1 MKKALLAA
9 LCLIIAGL
17 MMMNGTFA
25 LPSLEDIF
33 QTVSELIDKATP
45 QDGGDNVKVAL
56 VLSDEPNSL
65 YPGSTV
71 SRTCKVKNEGD
82 QSVYFRIACA
92 IQYDEAT
99 WGQLGIS
106 FEHDDKFT
114 ATSGW
119 KDITIGTTPYRMK
132 VFTYKEALTENT
144 TSDGV
149 EISISMGTSVTSE
162 QLAKYR
168 ADFLQ
173 IQALAIETEAFNDKD
188 YDTAEGALNAAL
200 PLTGLNPF

>member
-25 LPSLEDIF
+25 LPSLSEVF
-33 QTVSELIDKATP
+33 KTVEALLEKVTP
-45 QDGGDNVKVAL
+45 EDGGDTVDIQL
-56 VLSDEPNSL
+56 VLSDEPRSL

-71 SRTCKVKNEGD
+71 SRTCQVENQGD
-82 QSVYFRIACA
+82 QSVYFRLACA

-99 WGQLGIS
+99 WDELDIS

-114 ATSGW
+114 ATDDWTS
-119 KDITIGTTPYRMK
+119 ITINGTPYRMK
-132 VFTYKEALTENT
+132 VFTYTDALAEDT

-168 ADFLQ
+168 SDFLQ
-173 IQALAIETEAFNDKD
+173 IQALAIETEAFTEKG
-188 YDTAEGALNAAL
+188 YTATAALDAAL
-200 PLTGLNPF
+200 PLEDLNPF